1 MAELVKNLFDLMAFV
16 FLLSSGVLL
25 LRQSVLCLKS
35 EVEPL
40 DFFPG
45 SVLLL
50 TGIIFASI
58 QRGNM
63 EWWQPVS
70 LVLLVGAGVLMRPF
84 HVPIDEI
91 TEEYEESSSGNS
103 NSKE

>member
-1 MAELVKNLFDLMAFV
+1 
-16 FLLSSGVLL
+16 
-25 LRQSVLCLKS
+25 
-35 EVEPL
+35 
-40 DFFPG
+40 
-45 SVLLL
+45 
-50 TGIIFASI
+50 
-58 QRGNM
+58 M